1 MTKQEKLLREAIRRE
16 IRKELNE
23 FDFKKAVKGA
33 GEKLTSL
40 GRKAKAA
47 LGLGQFKSLVR
58 MMRGKGAD
66 EQFDTL
72 KDLLLQFQ
80 LKPQAAIELKNWLRS
95 TDAQKSLK
103 VKK

>member
-1 MTKQEKLLREAIRRE
+1 MTKQETILREAIRKE
-16 IRKELNE
+16 IRKELKEVGMNE
-23 FDFKKAVKGA
+23 QP

-40 GRKAKAA
+40 GKKAKTT

-66 EQFDTL
+66 EQFDTI

-80 LKPQAAIELKNWLRS
+80 LKPQAALELKNWLRQS
-95 TDAQKSLK
+95 DT
-103 VKK
+103 KKGLTSRK